1 MSAVLL
7 SLLLSTGEVP
17 AATPATALQDAV
29 DCVMAAWNAYDTHAA
44 RNCYAEKPVARNA
57 HGVVPVDWAS
67 EGHLRAFDRAA
78 RSRFRAEV
86 RRAEGDA
93 IEYRLHETND
103 FLTALGLDGVSALW
117 RYTVRDGRI
126 EEEELLDADASFRSR
141 LRKFMEWGRTAR
153 PAGWQ
158 SVVDSEGSV
167 RFDGETASRLIA
179 VAKEWQS
186 SQP

>member
-1 MSAVLL
+1 MSAILL
-7 SLLLSTGEVP
+7 SLLLSTGEAP
-17 AATPATALQDAV
+17 AAATGLQVAV
-29 DCVMAAWNAYDTHAA
+29 DCVTAAWNAYDSDAA
-44 RNCYAEKPVARNA
+44 RKCYAEKPVARNA
-57 HGVVPVDWAS
+57 HGVVPIDWPS
-67 EGHLRAFDRAA
+67 EGRLRSFDRVA

-103 FLTALGLDGVSALW
+103 FLAALGLDGVSALW

-141 LRKFMEWGRTAR
+141 LRKFTEWGRTAK
-153 PAGWQ
+153 PAGWE

-179 VAKEWQS
+179 LAKEWPGS
-186 SQP
+186 RP

>member
-7 SLLLSTGEVP
+7 SLLLFHGEVP
-17 AATPATALQDAV
+17 AATAAAGPKAAV
-29 DCVMAAWNAYDTHAA
+29 DCVMVAWNAYDADAA
-44 RNCYAEKPVARNA
+44 RQCYGEKPVARNA
-57 HGVVPVDWAS
+57 HGVVPIDWAF
-67 EGHLRAFDRAA
+67 ERGLRSFDRVA

-103 FLTALGLDGVSALW
+103 FLAALGLDGVSALW
-117 RYTVRDGRI
+117 RYTVREGRV

-141 LRKFMEWGRTAR
+141 LRKFTEWGRTAK
-153 PAGWQ
+153 PAGWE
-158 SVVDSEGSV
+158 SVVDSEGIV

-179 VAKEWQS
+179 LAKEWRGS
-186 SQP
+186 TP